1 MEKVPFF
8 GWMFPQHD
16 LRNLLKILRKWNGL
30 WSHMFNF
37 EWLMFADLHRIC
49 LKAHRVHK
57 PGVRLQFLPYMFET
71 REHVLRQHV
80 KSHWWIF
87 RMGRGSR
94 CEGCWQKKKTDRG
107 RGGFHIN
114 HLSILLKTH
123 NYSKQKSSPKFKGYM
138 FQSSQSLLP
147 ECGHWPGGS
156 PNEVLRHC
164 ARLIANGARDPSLT
178 QGPIGDV
185 VQEHFKARYSS
196 AFFCSKTCTW
206 TSQVGKSYPIMFGIS
221 FPFQKKCDKP
231 TTSSILVIMKI
242 ERLLEL
248 HLFSF
253 NCISSSGHGW
263 WRRHLAG
270 DAFLHLSC
278 FWHETYCWPSRWQP
292 TSVKATCPFL

>member
-94 CEGCWQKKKTDRG
+94 CEGYWQKKKTDRG

-114 HLSILLKTH
+114 HLSILLKHTTIV
-123 NYSKQKSSPKFKGYM
+123 NKSQAQSSKDICFKVLSLCSLNVGIGQVAAQMKFFGTVPVSSPMVPGTPAWFKGRLEM
-138 FQSSQSLLP
+138 LSKNTLKKPATAQHFFVQK
-147 ECGHWPGGS
+147 H
-156 PNEVLRHC
+156 VLGLVKLESH
-164 ARLIANGARDPSLT
+164 T
-178 QGPIGDV
+178 Q
-185 VQEHFKARYSS
+185 
-196 AFFCSKTCTW
+196 
-206 TSQVGKSYPIMFGIS
+206 
-221 FPFQKKCDKP
+221 
-231 TTSSILVIMKI
+231 
-242 ERLLEL
+242 
-248 HLFSF
+248 
-253 NCISSSGHGW
+253 
-263 WRRHLAG
+263 
-270 DAFLHLSC
+270 
-278 FWHETYCWPSRWQP
+278 
-292 TSVKATCPFL
+292 